1 MVLRALA
8 SWRPGRLARN
18 TAHAGAWTVARI
30 ALQGLS
36 LILLARLFGAGGY
49 GALAGTMGLYM
60 TVAPLVGLGSGTA
73 LVRHLARDG
82 DIAKLAS
89 TQAIYVL
96 SGLVL
101 FALLWPLSLWLLP
114 AHLPA
119 RALAM
124 LAFAELVVA
133 PALLPLAY
141 RYIAA
146 ERMSVAGGLQTA
158 APIARCVA
166 AALALALNARSLDV
180 FAAIYL
186 ASLVLV
192 VVPLVWRSRPVM
204 RAAWGAL
211 RHEVREGTPYAVS
224 HMATTAGSEIDKTM
238 MLRFAGDMLTGHYS
252 AAARV
257 AQAAL
262 LPVSALVV
270 AAGPRL
276 FRNSAG
282 SGPLFLAAGG
292 YALFAAVGL
301 WLVAPLLPLV
311 LGGDFAAS
319 VPLLRLMCLLVL
331 TGALRQM
338 VLMLLTASDRQG
350 ARNWIEITAIAA
362 GLSLMPVAIPRW
374 GAAGVVGCLMLT
386 DAVLILLGARMLRNR
401 PARARGSAPG

>member
-1 MVLRALA
+1 MGLRVLAA
-8 SWRPGRLARN
+8 WRPGRLAWN
-18 TAHAGAWTVARI
+18 TAHAGAWTIARI
-30 ALQGLS
+30 AVQGLS

-49 GALAGTMGLYM
+49 GALAGSMGLYM
-60 TVAPLVGLGSGTA
+60 TAAPLVGLGSGTA
-73 LVRHLARDG
+73 LVRHLAREG

-96 SGLVL
+96 SGLALFVL
-101 FALLWPLSLWLLP
+101 IWPLSLWLLP
-114 AHLPA
+114 GHLSP

-133 PALLPLAY
+133 PALLPLAH
-141 RYIAA
+141 RYIAE

-166 AALALALNARSLDV
+166 AALALALDARSLDV

-186 ASLVLV
+186 ASLVLTAAPV
-192 VVPLVWRSRPVM
+192 VWRSQLFVRGQ
-204 RAAWGAL
+204 WGSL
-211 RHEVREGTPYAVS
+211 RNELREGVPYAVS
-224 HMATTAGSEIDKTM
+224 HMAYTAGSEIDKTM
-238 MLRFAGDMLTGHYS
+238 MLRFAGDTLTGHYS
-252 AAARV
+252 AASRV

-292 YALFAAVGL
+292 YALFAAAGL
-301 WLVAPLLPLV
+301 WLLAPLLPLL

-319 VPLLRLMCLLVL
+319 VPVLRLMCLLVL

-338 VLMLLTASDRQG
+338 VLMLLTASDRQA
-350 ARNWIEITAIAA
+350 ARNWIEIVAIAA
-362 GLSLMPVAIPRW
+362 GLSLMPLAIPRW

-386 DAVLILLGARMLRNR
+386 DAVLILFGARMLRSR
-401 PARARGSAPG
+401 PARA